1 MGILG
6 RVSAAVAAVFTMVSR
21 ATAAAPEHFG
31 EPGQLV
37 IDQSFMLG
45 ASSASFALEGI
56 AEYRSNQVTLA
67 PAVSWFAARR
77 LSLRLGSSFSHSWA
91 SAGHG
96 SWGRATRVG
105 VSPGIGYAL
114 PLGQHMSLWPRVSA
128 HAAKSWYESDNIGA
142 FSTVGMSFGALA
154 PVLWHPA
161 DHFFIGV
168 GPGISW
174 QFQGDR
180 FATLEYSNNT
190 FFLMSTLG
198 GYFSP

>member
-1 MGILG
+1 MGILC
-6 RVSAAVAAVFTMVSR
+6 RVGAALAAVVTVVSR
-21 ATAAAPEHFG
+21 ATAAAPERFG

-37 IDQSFMLG
+37 IDQSFMLA
-45 ASSASFALEGI
+45 ASSASYDVEGM

-67 PAVSWFAARR
+67 PVASWFAVRG
-77 LSLRLGSSFSHSWA
+77 LSLRLGLNFSHSWA
-91 SAGHG
+91 STEQGSLGHV
-96 SWGRATRVG
+96 TILG

-114 PLGQHMSLWPRVSA
+114 PLGQHFSLWPRLSTSVS
-128 HAAKSWYESDNIGA
+128 KSWYEATDIGPVNA
-142 FSTVGMSFGALA
+142 VGMSFGALA

-161 DHFFIGV
+161 DHFFLGL

-180 FATLEYSNNT
+180 VATLEYSSDT
-190 FFLMSTLG
+190 FMLISTLG